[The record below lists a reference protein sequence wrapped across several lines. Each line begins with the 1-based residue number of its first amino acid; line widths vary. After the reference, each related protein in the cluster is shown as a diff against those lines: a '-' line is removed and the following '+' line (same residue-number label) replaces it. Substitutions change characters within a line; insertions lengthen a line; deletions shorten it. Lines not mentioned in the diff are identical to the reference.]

1 MVKKLVLNCNFPSGK
16 ATPVNFFVGNPANDS
31 HPIEFQ
37 SQWLSNQYGGK
48 VPSEIMDS
56 MEELH
61 RISIKNKLKF
71 EDLCEYV
78 FTEVNA
84 LNSTNKEKQMRQKQ
98 VAYIKSNDPITNQQK
113 TENDGQ

>member
-16 ATPVNFFVGNPANDS
+16 ATPVNFFVGSPAADS

-37 SQWLSNQYGGK
+37 SQWLASQYGGK

-56 MEELH
+56 LEDLH
-61 RISIKNKLKF
+61 KVAIKSKLKF

-78 FTEVNA
+78 FTEVNTI
-84 LNSTNKEKQMRQKQ
+84 NSINKEKQMRQKQ
-98 VAYIKSNDPITNQQK
+98 VAYIKSNDPIASQQK
-113 TENDGQ
+113 IENDKQ